1 MKMRRAG
8 LGFLSAS
15 LAAALAA
22 GAPATVLAASPEFAR
37 TAEEWAVLR
46 DNTLEYEEIPDL
58 IHEYNSTVQNN
69 MVSYDDYRGKDANE
83 IADDYREAAQTLYDS
98 IEWPSEDDSGYA
110 MLYSAA
116 ETAQAQA
123 RQMEK
128 MADDNVSDGM
138 IIKWQ
143 YDQVEASL
151 SSTAQNLMNQYYQLQ
166 ENLKT
171 AQSGKELAEAS
182 LQAVQTQAS
191 LGMATNND
199 VLTAQ
204 EAVKTAEAGIISIQS
219 SIQSVKQ
226 NLQVMTGWAY
236 NSQPEIAP
244 MPQVDVTRIDS
255 MNPETDLEK
264 ALARSADE
272 SLLQAI
278 GLSLS
283 APAYTPNAIMTY
295 KDQKSR
301 ERQMR
306 ITFLSIGLTTVVLML
321 LLAFCGKLYMGYLDE
336 KAHKAELESRI
347 ASWPVLYT
355 PDQLRN
361 NLADTQK
368 WQVQARTL
376 AKRRIAAALM
386 TELSTIT
393 PEAIHITG
401 MRVTFKDVNPGKQEA
416 QRGTK
421 KPSEPEESA
430 VAVLTGSVAGDMLQR
445 ESQLAEFLSQL
456 EHSPMVLSLVVEK
469 QQTDT
474 EILSFVATL
483 RLV

>member
-264 ALARSADE
+264 ALETNYTLMIDKRTLENTDDAANQQIARQTIANDE
-272 SLLQAI
+272 QKIASGLTDLYNQVLQARDSYNQAQSALALEEENMAATQTRYDLGMVSRLEYLQAQNTYVQSQADFRI
-278 GLSLS
+278 QELSLQ
-283 APAYTPNAIMTY
+283 AAMDAYDWALKGSLT
-295 KDQKSR
+295 
-301 ERQMR
+301 
-306 ITFLSIGLTTVVLML
+306 LS
-321 LLAFCGKLYMGYLDE
+321 
-336 KAHKAELESRI
+336 
-347 ASWPVLYT
+347 
-355 PDQLRN
+355 
-361 NLADTQK
+361 
-368 WQVQARTL
+368 
-376 AKRRIAAALM
+376 
-386 TELSTIT
+386 
-393 PEAIHITG
+393 
-401 MRVTFKDVNPGKQEA
+401 
-416 QRGTK
+416 
-421 KPSEPEESA
+421 
-430 VAVLTGSVAGDMLQR
+430 
-445 ESQLAEFLSQL
+445 
-456 EHSPMVLSLVVEK
+456 
-469 QQTDT
+469 
-474 EILSFVATL
+474 
-483 RLV
+483 

>member
-37 TAEEWAVLR
+37 TAEEWAALR

-226 NLQVMTGWAY
+226 NLQVMTGWAS

-264 ALARSADE
+264 ALETNYTLMIDKRTLENTDDAANQQIARQTIANDE
-272 SLLQAI
+272 QKIASGLTDLYNQVLQARDSYNQAQSALALEEQNMAATQTRYDLGMVSRLEYLQAQNTYVQSQADFHI
-278 GLSLS
+278 QELSLQ
-283 APAYTPNAIMTY
+283 AAMDAYDWALKGSLT
-295 KDQKSR
+295 
-301 ERQMR
+301 
-306 ITFLSIGLTTVVLML
+306 LS
-321 LLAFCGKLYMGYLDE
+321 
-336 KAHKAELESRI
+336 
-347 ASWPVLYT
+347 
-355 PDQLRN
+355 
-361 NLADTQK
+361 
-368 WQVQARTL
+368 
-376 AKRRIAAALM
+376 
-386 TELSTIT
+386 
-393 PEAIHITG
+393 
-401 MRVTFKDVNPGKQEA
+401 
-416 QRGTK
+416 
-421 KPSEPEESA
+421 
-430 VAVLTGSVAGDMLQR
+430 
-445 ESQLAEFLSQL
+445 
-456 EHSPMVLSLVVEK
+456 
-469 QQTDT
+469 
-474 EILSFVATL
+474 
-483 RLV
+483 

>member
-37 TAEEWAVLR
+37 TAEEWAALR

-264 ALARSADE
+264 ALETNYTLMIDKRTLENTDDAANQQIARQIIANDE
-272 SLLQAI
+272 QKIASGLTDLYNQVLQARDSYNQAQSALALEEQNMAATQTRYDLGMVSRLEYLQAQNTYVQSQADFRI
-278 GLSLS
+278 QELSLQ
-283 APAYTPNAIMTY
+283 AAMDAYDWALKGSLT
-295 KDQKSR
+295 
-301 ERQMR
+301 
-306 ITFLSIGLTTVVLML
+306 LS
-321 LLAFCGKLYMGYLDE
+321 
-336 KAHKAELESRI
+336 
-347 ASWPVLYT
+347 
-355 PDQLRN
+355 
-361 NLADTQK
+361 
-368 WQVQARTL
+368 
-376 AKRRIAAALM
+376 
-386 TELSTIT
+386 
-393 PEAIHITG
+393 
-401 MRVTFKDVNPGKQEA
+401 
-416 QRGTK
+416 
-421 KPSEPEESA
+421 
-430 VAVLTGSVAGDMLQR
+430 
-445 ESQLAEFLSQL
+445 
-456 EHSPMVLSLVVEK
+456 
-469 QQTDT
+469 
-474 EILSFVATL
+474 
-483 RLV
+483 

>member
-15 LAAALAA
+15 LAADLAA

-37 TAEEWAVLR
+37 TAEEWAALR

-128 MADDNVSDGM
+128 MAEDNVSDGM

-264 ALARSADE
+264 ALETNYTLMIDKRTLENTDDAANQQIARQTIANDE
-272 SLLQAI
+272 QKIASGLTDLYNQVLQARDSYNQAQSALALEEQNMAATQTRYDLGMVSRLEYLQAQNTYVQSQADFRI
-278 GLSLS
+278 QELSLQ
-283 APAYTPNAIMTY
+283 AAMDAYDWALKGSLT
-295 KDQKSR
+295 
-301 ERQMR
+301 
-306 ITFLSIGLTTVVLML
+306 LS
-321 LLAFCGKLYMGYLDE
+321 
-336 KAHKAELESRI
+336 
-347 ASWPVLYT
+347 
-355 PDQLRN
+355 
-361 NLADTQK
+361 
-368 WQVQARTL
+368 
-376 AKRRIAAALM
+376 
-386 TELSTIT
+386 
-393 PEAIHITG
+393 
-401 MRVTFKDVNPGKQEA
+401 
-416 QRGTK
+416 
-421 KPSEPEESA
+421 
-430 VAVLTGSVAGDMLQR
+430 
-445 ESQLAEFLSQL
+445 
-456 EHSPMVLSLVVEK
+456 
-469 QQTDT
+469 
-474 EILSFVATL
+474 
-483 RLV
+483 

>member
-264 ALARSADE
+264 ALETNYTLMIDKRTLENTDDAANQQIARQTIANDE
-272 SLLQAI
+272 QKIASGLTDLYNQVLQARDSYNQAQSALALEEQNMAATQTRYDLGMVSRLEYLQAQNTYVQSQADFRI
-278 GLSLS
+278 QELSLQ
-283 APAYTPNAIMTY
+283 AAMDAYDWAMKGSLT
-295 KDQKSR
+295 
-301 ERQMR
+301 
-306 ITFLSIGLTTVVLML
+306 LS
-321 LLAFCGKLYMGYLDE
+321 
-336 KAHKAELESRI
+336 
-347 ASWPVLYT
+347 
-355 PDQLRN
+355 
-361 NLADTQK
+361 
-368 WQVQARTL
+368 
-376 AKRRIAAALM
+376 
-386 TELSTIT
+386 
-393 PEAIHITG
+393 
-401 MRVTFKDVNPGKQEA
+401 
-416 QRGTK
+416 
-421 KPSEPEESA
+421 
-430 VAVLTGSVAGDMLQR
+430 
-445 ESQLAEFLSQL
+445 
-456 EHSPMVLSLVVEK
+456 
-469 QQTDT
+469 
-474 EILSFVATL
+474 
-483 RLV
+483 

>member
-37 TAEEWAVLR
+37 TAEEWAALR

-191 LGMATNND
+191 LGMATKND

-264 ALARSADE
+264 ALETNYTLMIDKRTLENTDDAANQQIARQTIANDE
-272 SLLQAI
+272 QKIASGLTDLYNQVLQARDSYNQAQSALALEEQNMAATQTRYDLGMVSRLEYLQAQNTYVQSQADFRI
-278 GLSLS
+278 QELSLQ
-283 APAYTPNAIMTY
+283 AAMDAYDWALKGSLT
-295 KDQKSR
+295 
-301 ERQMR
+301 
-306 ITFLSIGLTTVVLML
+306 LS
-321 LLAFCGKLYMGYLDE
+321 
-336 KAHKAELESRI
+336 
-347 ASWPVLYT
+347 
-355 PDQLRN
+355 
-361 NLADTQK
+361 
-368 WQVQARTL
+368 
-376 AKRRIAAALM
+376 
-386 TELSTIT
+386 
-393 PEAIHITG
+393 
-401 MRVTFKDVNPGKQEA
+401 
-416 QRGTK
+416 
-421 KPSEPEESA
+421 
-430 VAVLTGSVAGDMLQR
+430 
-445 ESQLAEFLSQL
+445 
-456 EHSPMVLSLVVEK
+456 
-469 QQTDT
+469 
-474 EILSFVATL
+474 
-483 RLV
+483 

>member
-37 TAEEWAVLR
+37 TAEEWAALR

-264 ALARSADE
+264 ALETNYTLMIDKRTLENTDDAANQQIARQTIANDE
-272 SLLQAI
+272 QKIASGLTDLYNQVLQARDSYNQAQSALALEEQNMAATQTRYDLGMVSRLEYLQAQNTYVQSQADFRI
-278 GLSLS
+278 QELSLQ
-283 APAYTPNAIMTY
+283 AAMDAYDWALKGSLT
-295 KDQKSR
+295 
-301 ERQMR
+301 
-306 ITFLSIGLTTVVLML
+306 LS
-321 LLAFCGKLYMGYLDE
+321 
-336 KAHKAELESRI
+336 
-347 ASWPVLYT
+347 
-355 PDQLRN
+355 
-361 NLADTQK
+361 
-368 WQVQARTL
+368 
-376 AKRRIAAALM
+376 
-386 TELSTIT
+386 
-393 PEAIHITG
+393 
-401 MRVTFKDVNPGKQEA
+401 
-416 QRGTK
+416 
-421 KPSEPEESA
+421 
-430 VAVLTGSVAGDMLQR
+430 
-445 ESQLAEFLSQL
+445 
-456 EHSPMVLSLVVEK
+456 
-469 QQTDT
+469 
-474 EILSFVATL
+474 
-483 RLV
+483 

>member
-37 TAEEWAVLR
+37 TAEEWAALR

-199 VLTAQ
+199 VLTTQ

-264 ALARSADE
+264 ALETNYTLMIDKRTLENTDDAANQQIARQTIANDE
-272 SLLQAI
+272 QKIASGLTDLYNQVLQARDSYNQAQSALALEEQNMAATQTRYDLGMVSRLEYLQAQNTYVQSQADFRI
-278 GLSLS
+278 QELSLQ
-283 APAYTPNAIMTY
+283 AAMDAYDWALKGSLT
-295 KDQKSR
+295 
-301 ERQMR
+301 
-306 ITFLSIGLTTVVLML
+306 LS
-321 LLAFCGKLYMGYLDE
+321 
-336 KAHKAELESRI
+336 
-347 ASWPVLYT
+347 
-355 PDQLRN
+355 
-361 NLADTQK
+361 
-368 WQVQARTL
+368 
-376 AKRRIAAALM
+376 
-386 TELSTIT
+386 
-393 PEAIHITG
+393 
-401 MRVTFKDVNPGKQEA
+401 
-416 QRGTK
+416 
-421 KPSEPEESA
+421 
-430 VAVLTGSVAGDMLQR
+430 
-445 ESQLAEFLSQL
+445 
-456 EHSPMVLSLVVEK
+456 
-469 QQTDT
+469 
-474 EILSFVATL
+474 
-483 RLV
+483 

>member
-37 TAEEWAVLR
+37 TAEEWAALR

-171 AQSGKELAEAS
+171 AQSGEELAEAS
-182 LQAVQTQAS
+182 LQAVQTHAR

-264 ALARSADE
+264 ALETNYTLMIDKRTLENTDDAANQQIARQTIANDE
-272 SLLQAI
+272 QKIASGLTDLYNQVLQARDSYNQAQSALALEEQNMAATQTRYDLGMVSRLEYLQAQNTYVQSQADFRI
-278 GLSLS
+278 QELSLQ
-283 APAYTPNAIMTY
+283 AAMDAYDWALKGSLT
-295 KDQKSR
+295 
-301 ERQMR
+301 
-306 ITFLSIGLTTVVLML
+306 LS
-321 LLAFCGKLYMGYLDE
+321 
-336 KAHKAELESRI
+336 
-347 ASWPVLYT
+347 
-355 PDQLRN
+355 
-361 NLADTQK
+361 
-368 WQVQARTL
+368 
-376 AKRRIAAALM
+376 
-386 TELSTIT
+386 
-393 PEAIHITG
+393 
-401 MRVTFKDVNPGKQEA
+401 
-416 QRGTK
+416 
-421 KPSEPEESA
+421 
-430 VAVLTGSVAGDMLQR
+430 
-445 ESQLAEFLSQL
+445 
-456 EHSPMVLSLVVEK
+456 
-469 QQTDT
+469 
-474 EILSFVATL
+474 
-483 RLV
+483 

>member
-264 ALARSADE
+264 ALETNYTLMIDKRTLENTDDAANQQIARQTIANDE
-272 SLLQAI
+272 QKIASGLTDLYNQVLQARDSYNQAQSALALEEQNMAATQTRYDLGMVSRLEYLQAQNTYVQSQADFRI
-278 GLSLS
+278 QELSLQ
-283 APAYTPNAIMTY
+283 AAMDAYDWVLKGSLT
-295 KDQKSR
+295 
-301 ERQMR
+301 
-306 ITFLSIGLTTVVLML
+306 LS
-321 LLAFCGKLYMGYLDE
+321 
-336 KAHKAELESRI
+336 
-347 ASWPVLYT
+347 
-355 PDQLRN
+355 
-361 NLADTQK
+361 
-368 WQVQARTL
+368 
-376 AKRRIAAALM
+376 
-386 TELSTIT
+386 
-393 PEAIHITG
+393 
-401 MRVTFKDVNPGKQEA
+401 
-416 QRGTK
+416 
-421 KPSEPEESA
+421 
-430 VAVLTGSVAGDMLQR
+430 
-445 ESQLAEFLSQL
+445 
-456 EHSPMVLSLVVEK
+456 
-469 QQTDT
+469 
-474 EILSFVATL
+474 
-483 RLV
+483 

>member
-219 SIQSVKQ
+219 SIQSVKR

-264 ALARSADE
+264 ALETNYTLMIDKRTLENTDDAANQQIARQTIANDE
-272 SLLQAI
+272 QKIASGLTDLYNQVLQARDSYNQAQSALALEEQNMAATQTRYDLGMVSRLEYLQAQNTYVQSQADFRI
-278 GLSLS
+278 QELSLQ
-283 APAYTPNAIMTY
+283 AAMDAYDWALKGSLT
-295 KDQKSR
+295 
-301 ERQMR
+301 
-306 ITFLSIGLTTVVLML
+306 LS
-321 LLAFCGKLYMGYLDE
+321 
-336 KAHKAELESRI
+336 
-347 ASWPVLYT
+347 
-355 PDQLRN
+355 
-361 NLADTQK
+361 
-368 WQVQARTL
+368 
-376 AKRRIAAALM
+376 
-386 TELSTIT
+386 
-393 PEAIHITG
+393 
-401 MRVTFKDVNPGKQEA
+401 
-416 QRGTK
+416 
-421 KPSEPEESA
+421 
-430 VAVLTGSVAGDMLQR
+430 
-445 ESQLAEFLSQL
+445 
-456 EHSPMVLSLVVEK
+456 
-469 QQTDT
+469 
-474 EILSFVATL
+474 
-483 RLV
+483 